1 MECQHCST
9 CSWALIGHTMLHNIS
24 NHIKEVLCVLSET
37 GINPFWSR
45 GLMRIC
51 NYRRQ
56 ASSLMF
62 FVCVSYLRDFRLFTL
77 DSGQYWKL
85 VMVSPGSACNIPQLT
100 DAQCQSNVFNISNKC
115 IFKFEMEYG
124 NNKWRYRAPHK
135 QNTNNHQPHL
145 NFQCV
150 CVRIGIP
157 RRGFC
162 TSIEC
167 LELPLNLIR
176 DKYCNAHD
184 PFKRALSF
192 VSVKS
197 FGQKFSSE
205 LPLFFV
211 CEMIFCGGKY
221 AHIDLIAV
229 AYKTC
234 GSSHIVFTV
243 S

>member
-115 IFKFEMEYG
+115 IFKFEMECG

-150 CVRIGIP
+150 CVW
-157 RRGFC
+157 
-162 TSIEC
+162 E
-167 LELPLNLIR
+167 LEYHVVAFVHLS
-176 DKYCNAHD
+176 NASNCHWISYVINIATHMTHL
-184 PFKRALSF
+184 KELWALY
-192 VSVKS
+192 
-197 FGQKFSSE
+197 
-205 LPLFFV
+205 P
-211 CEMIFCGGKY
+211 
-221 AHIDLIAV
+221 
-229 AYKTC
+229 
-234 GSSHIVFTV
+234 
-243 S
+243 

>member
-1 MECQHCST
+1 MYIQIRNEIWEQQVAIPRTTQTKHEQPPATS
-9 CSWALIGHTMLHNIS
+9 
-24 NHIKEVLCVLSET
+24 ELS
-37 GINPFWSR
+37 
-45 GLMRIC
+45 M
-51 NYRRQ
+51 
-56 ASSLMF
+56 
-62 FVCVSYLRDFRLFTL
+62 
-77 DSGQYWKL
+77 
-85 VMVSPGSACNIPQLT
+85 
-100 DAQCQSNVFNISNKC
+100 
-115 IFKFEMEYG
+115 
-124 NNKWRYRAPHK
+124 
-135 QNTNNHQPHL
+135 
-145 NFQCV
+145 CV

-184 PFKRALSF
+184 PFKRALSC

-205 LPLFFV
+205 FPLFFV